1 MKGLSLSGGC
11 MSKIGLIAKLIEGC
25 RHYFNLSENYR
36 EYQWTQTKTY
46 QRRLAVVKYFWIVG
60 GGLMLISGHI
70 AFILGGSLFL
80 SFVSFAYLEE

>member
-1 MKGLSLSGGC
+1 MRKVSL
-11 MSKIGLIAKLIEGC
+11 ITQLIEGC

-46 QRRLAVVKYFWIVG
+46 QRRLGVVKYFWIIG
-60 GGLMLISGHI
+60 GSLMLISGHI

>member
-1 MKGLSLSGGC
+1 MKHTSL
-11 MSKIGLIAKLIEGC
+11 IVKLIEGC
-25 RHYFNLSENYR
+25 RHFFNLPESYR

-46 QRRLAVVKYFWIVG
+46 QKRLAVVKYLWIIG
-60 GGLMLISGHI
+60 GSLMLISGHI

>member
-1 MKGLSLSGGC
+1 MKDMKHVSL
-11 MSKIGLIAKLIEGC
+11 ITRLIESC

-36 EYQWTQTKTY
+36 EYQWTQTNAYK
-46 QRRLAVVKYFWIVG
+46 RRLAVVKYFWIIG
-60 GGLMLISGHI
+60 GSLMLISGHM

>member
-1 MKGLSLSGGC
+1 MKESKSLNF
-11 MSKIGLIAKLIEGC
+11 ITKLIEGC

-46 QRRLAVVKYFWIVG
+46 KRRLGVVKYFWIVG
-60 GGLMLISGHI
+60 GGLMLISGHV

-80 SFVSFAYLEE
+80 SFVSFAYLDE

>member
-1 MKGLSLSGGC
+1 MKDLEPVSL
-11 MSKIGLIAKLIEGC
+11 ITKLIESC

-36 EYQWTQTKTY
+36 EYQWTKTKAY
-46 QRRLAVVKYFWIVG
+46 QHRLGVVKYFWIIG
-60 GGLMLISGHI
+60 GSLMLISGHI